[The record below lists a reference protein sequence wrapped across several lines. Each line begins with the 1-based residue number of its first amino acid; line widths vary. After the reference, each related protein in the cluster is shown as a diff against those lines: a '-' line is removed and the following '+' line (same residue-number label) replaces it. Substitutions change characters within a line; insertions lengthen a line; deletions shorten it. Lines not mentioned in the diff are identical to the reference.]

1 MSQLNAIS
9 YAEFGHNFIQQVVT
23 ARRLG
28 SEIEALLEWTI
39 AGSMRKLPADMMV
52 ISYVFKLV
60 DISVDPLLN
69 HLPKIAFVLSVRG
82 DLQLDVELFGI
93 DLKFALAVNIQVQ
106 IDVETYAPVM
116 LRLVPHPVS
125 GHSIRID
132 LVGENLPSDVLDK
145 LNLVKPVVRDQIVK
159 EVNARINDPAVQTA
173 ANIDVLALV
182 AQVKMSG

>member
-1 MSQLNAIS
+1 LQAIS

-23 ARRLG
+23 AHRLG
-28 SEIEALLEWTI
+28 NEIEALLERTI
-39 AGSMRKLPADMMV
+39 AGSMRKLPADMLM
-52 ISYVFKLV
+52 ISYVFKLE

-69 HLPKIAFVLSVRG
+69 HLPKIAFMLCVRG

-93 DLKFALAVNIQVQ
+93 DLKFSLAVSIQVQ
-106 IDVETYAPVM
+106 IDVETYAPVT

-132 LVGENLPSDVLDK
+132 LVGENLPSDVLDRLK
-145 LNLVKPVVRDQIVK
+145 LVKPIVRDQIVK
-159 EVNARINDPAVQTA
+159 EVNARINDPSIQTA

-182 AQVKMSG
+182 SQVKMSG